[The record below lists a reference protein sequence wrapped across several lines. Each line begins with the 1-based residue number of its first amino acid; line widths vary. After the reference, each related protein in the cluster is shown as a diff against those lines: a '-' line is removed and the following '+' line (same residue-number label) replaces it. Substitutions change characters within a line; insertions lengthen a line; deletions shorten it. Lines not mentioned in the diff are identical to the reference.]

1 MTLHISERHMHMHL
15 FIIDVIIA
23 IITKRLRN
31 SKESEIN
38 SNHMKRK
45 SFMKEV
51 LLLYLFFKRKSQNL
65 VILEIEKAGIHLE
78 KRKGKFLSIFF
89 RSI

>member
-15 FIIDVIIA
+15 FIIDVIIS

-45 SFMKEV
+45 SFMEEV
-51 LLLYLFFKRKSQNL
+51 LFLYLFLKRKSQNL

-78 KRKGKFLSIFF
+78 KKEREVSEYIF
-89 RSI
+89 